1 MLPTLCAAALLLGT
15 GGPVERF
22 VLDNGLTVLLAEDHR
37 APLVSVGVMY
47 SVGAR
52 NEAAGI
58 TGLAHYAEHMNFR
71 ATARFPGTEITEAI
85 TRIGGRWNGYTWI
98 DQTWYVETVPRDAFE
113 KMLDLER
120 DRMASALYDPE
131 DFRQE
136 RTSVIAELH
145 SYDDPHSVLYDAVL
159 AASYEIHPYR
169 NNTIGYLSDVEAVT
183 RDQAFAFYRRYYHP
197 NNAVLAVV
205 GDFDPAAAR
214 QAIRARFGALPA
226 SGESTAVVTTE
237 PPQTGQRRV
246 TVNRPGPHAEAI
258 VAFRAPAL
266 TDPDFAAM
274 VVFDAL
280 FAGGKGLRFTADYPA
295 PRGTPLARAL
305 VDSGAAT
312 RAATDWQASRYP
324 YVYTVTAAVPAGP
337 GAPAALARAEQA
349 IFAAL
354 DEAGGRA
361 WTDSEVAAA
370 FRQLASAYAADLDD
384 LPGRAHQLAFFEVS
398 GGYQHLLDLPARA
411 AAVTAQDLRRF
422 VRERLA
428 PERAT
433 VGWFVPSAPAAQPS
447 PPPPTGSPLGRWPAP
462 AAPPAAA
469 TAAPTTAVLA
479 NGATLIVAPAPGPL
493 AALKGRF
500 RLAAPLASPAL
511 LATAAELLST
521 GDPAADPVP
530 LAWTLHRDPT
540 AAVNEDAIEFGATV
554 LGDDLTRVLR
564 ALGERIARLAN
575 GVPEGEWRRA
585 VEKARGRAVELEG
598 DVDARLHGTVR
609 RGLGVRADPPWGA
622 AADFDRVSLADLRS
636 FAAAN
641 LGPAQASVAVAGA
654 ADPAAVRAAV
664 EAWPASSGPRVRARA
679 RAAELRGPAAWTESV
694 IAIPE
699 KPQNDL
705 VVAFPG
711 AAGRPWDAAATR
723 LILYLL
729 GETGYAGRL
738 GTALVGPGLVY
749 SVRATREGGQA
760 ARHLEIRTAASAADT
775 PEVLARIRRIL
786 DDAARGAFTAE
797 ELAEAKAYLRGK
809 RARSRDGSVA
819 TAGALVD
826 EAWEPPPDADA
837 VTLAQLNDTARR
849 LFASG
854 APLAVIAGSGAPAR

>member
-1 MLPTLCAAALLLGT
+1 MLTVLFAGLLSGM
-15 GGPVERF
+15 PVERV

-47 SVGAR
+47 AVGAR

-71 ATARFPGTEITEAI
+71 ATAAFPGTEITEAI

-120 DRMASALYDPE
+120 DRMTSALYDPE
-131 DFRQE
+131 DFRKE

-159 AASYEIHPYR
+159 AASFEIHPYR
-169 NNTIGYLSDVEAVT
+169 NNTIGYLSDVQAVT

-205 GDFDPAAAR
+205 GDIDPAAAIR
-214 QAIRARFGALPA
+214 AIRARFDALPA
-226 SGESTAVVTTE
+226 RGESTAVVTAE

-246 TVNRPGPHAEAI
+246 TVNRPGPHAEVM

-295 PRGTPLARAL
+295 PRGTPLLRAL

-312 RAATDWQASRYP
+312 RADTDWQASRYP

-337 GAPAALARAEQA
+337 EAPAALAKAEQA
-349 IFAAL
+349 VFAAL
-354 DEAGGRA
+354 DEAGRRT
-361 WTDSEVAAA
+361 WTNSEVTAAL
-370 FRQLASAYAADLDD
+370 RQLAAGYAADLDD

-398 GGYQHLLDLPARA
+398 GGYQHLVDLPARVGG
-411 AAVTAQDLRRF
+411 VTADDIRRF

-433 VGWFVPSAPAAQPS
+433 VGWFVPSPPRTEPPSMPPA
-447 PPPPTGSPLGRWPAP
+447 GSPLGRWPDAPSVAAIAAP
-462 AAPPAAA
+462 A
-469 TAAPTTAVLA
+469 TAVLA
-479 NGATLIVAPAPGPL
+479 NGATVIVAPGSGPL
-493 AALKGRF
+493 AALKGRL
-500 RLAAPLASPAL
+500 RPAAPPPSSAL
-511 LATAAELLST
+511 LAIATELLSA

-530 LAWTLHRDPT
+530 LSWTLHRDPT

-554 LGDDLTRVLR
+554 LGDDLAGVLR
-564 ALGERIARLAN
+564 ALGQRIARLAD
-575 GVPEGEWRRA
+575 GVPEPEWRRA
-585 VEKARGRAVELEG
+585 VAKARGRAVELEE
-598 DVDARLHGTVR
+598 DVDARLWRAVRNGLSVGTP
-609 RGLGVRADPPWGA
+609 PPWGTV
-622 AADFDRVSLADLRS
+622 ADYDRVAPADLRA
-636 FAAAN
+636 FAAAA
-641 LGPAQASVAVAGA
+641 LGPAQTTLAVAGA
-654 ADPAAVRAAV
+654 AEPAAVRAAV
-664 EAWPASSGPRVRARA
+664 EVWPARSAPRPPSRVPATT
-679 RAAELRGPAAWTESV
+679 LRGPAAWTES
-694 IAIPE
+694 ILPIPE

-711 AAGRPWDAAATR
+711 AAGQPSDAAATR

-738 GTALVGPGLVY
+738 GKALVDPGLVY
-749 SVRATREGGQA
+749 SVRASLEGGA
-760 ARHLEIRTAASAADT
+760 GARRVQVRTAASAADT
-775 PEVLARIRRIL
+775 AEVLGRIRRIL
-786 DDAARGAFTAE
+786 DDAAKGAFTAG

-819 TAGALVD
+819 TAAALAA
-826 EAWEPPPDADA
+826 EAVETPPDADA

-849 LFASG
+849 LFARG
-854 APLAVIAGSGAPAR
+854 APLAVIAGARPGDGR